1 MIRPFAS
8 FFALITVWP
17 ALTCAQTD
25 QVQATATG
33 SQQASIPVPGDTQ
46 TSPAPPAKPKK
57 VWTNEDIKG
66 AGSVSVIGDSR
77 NQKYTM
83 TKAADPATVAKY
95 RNNLQ
100 KLQGQLAEVNEK
112 IQAYEDFEAGKP
124 VAKGGKDPN
133 RGYNRTPVEQ
143 QLSTLQDKKRS
154 LEVQIDALYE
164 DARKHGIESGQ
175 LK

>member
-1 MIRPFAS
+1 MIRHFAT
-8 FFALITVWP
+8 FFALISVWP
-17 ALTCAQTD
+17 ALACAQTG
-25 QVQATATG
+25 QGQAAAA

-46 TSPAPPAKPKK
+46 PSPAPTAKPKK
-57 VWTNEDIKG
+57 IWTNEDIKG
-66 AGSVSVIGDSR
+66 AGTVSVIGDSR

-95 RNNLQ
+95 RSNLQ
-100 KLQGQLAEVNEK
+100 KLQGQLAEVNDK

-124 VAKGGKDPN
+124 TGKGGKDPN
-133 RGYNRTPVEQ
+133 KGYNRTPVDQ
-143 QLSTLQDKKRS
+143 QISTLQDKKKS
-154 LEVQIDALYE
+154 LEGQIDALYE